1 MEDIL
6 FGGFGRLGKLG
17 WFGGFEM
24 LVLIQL
30 K

>member
-6 FGGFGRLGKLG
+6 FGGFGRFGKLG